1 MKMLWKHNKEIIHFS
16 GRRHT
21 KTGIFSMVI
30 GIVDILGFVAIS
42 IASGAARGN
51 GGLLLGVVG
60 LLLFALS
67 VFGFVM
73 SYRSFKKKDIFYR
86 FPIIGGV
93 INGFMVILLL
103 ILYIVGVCL

>member
-1 MKMLWKHNKEIIHFS
+1 MFWKRNREMIHFS

-21 KTGIFSMVI
+21 KTGIFSTVI
-30 GIVDILGFVAIS
+30 GAISILGFLIVSVI
-42 IASGAARGN
+42 SGASKGN

-60 LLLFALS
+60 ILLFALS

-86 FPIIGGV
+86 FPLIGG
-93 INGFMVILLL
+93 ILNGFMVILLL
-103 ILYIVGVCL
+103 IIYIVGVCL

>member
-1 MKMLWKHNKEIIHFS
+1 MFWKHNKEMIHFS

-21 KTGIFSMVI
+21 KTGIFSTVI
-30 GIVDILGFVAIS
+30 GCTSILGFLTVS
-42 IASGAARGN
+42 ILSGAAGGN

-73 SYRSFKKKDIFYR
+73 SYRSFQKKDIFYR
-86 FPIIGGV
+86 FPLVGG
-93 INGFMVILLL
+93 ILNGLMVIILL
-103 ILYIVGVCL
+103 IIYIVGVCL